1 MLCPHKSSLHSCFFC
16 KHSSLSSFSSQGP
29 LPQALSFIRSPQ
41 TNHHLSCPLGAD
53 CATLSLSAASASQQ
67 CGTTEPQQASA
78 KGRHT
83 QAHTH
88 TWVCMHTVFF
98 PLRKMS
104 DKGKPT
110 SARRAPAA
118 CLTSPLCHG
127 HPSSTCGIRR
137 IQYSSFPVCPDVIF
151 PCTGEQLLKYCPQGQ
166 CWRDLMGTH
175 GFCEDRFFSTPRSWL
190 GITMLTVRAAS

>member
-1 MLCPHKSSLHSCFFC
+1 MLFVKRNLTVLSSPHVFHDSGGGFNRPNLPGLRVRAPPHFSAWSQGHTAHMLCPHKSSLHSCFFC

-118 CLTSPLCHG
+118 CLTSP
-127 HPSSTCGIRR
+127 R
-137 IQYSSFPVCPDVIF
+137 V
-151 PCTGEQLLKYCPQGQ
+151 
-166 CWRDLMGTH
+166 MGT
-175 GFCEDRFFSTPRSWL
+175 P
-190 GITMLTVRAAS
+190 AAHVA